1 MTMITPPVASI
12 SNTSLSDLVGHAML
26 HMEFNLTRPLT
37 PCKVCGGR
45 STLFDVL
52 DFNKRCTPSGV
63 APSALG
69 VPVYYR
75 RCADCSFIGTDFF
88 DNFSKTQW
96 TGLVYNDDYYL
107 TVDPEYREIRPKA
120 NAAVI
125 DALLCV
131 GKQDWFGLDY
141 GGGNGST
148 AQHLRDMG
156 YLYDCHDPFGSST
169 VTDKSRRQFNFCS
182 VFEVAEHTPDPKMFL
197 ADLLSWCSPDRLAI
211 LIGTHVHDN
220 AMSDATKLNW
230 WYAAPRNGH
239 VSLYS
244 RQSLKVLAG
253 QFGLDCLSFT
263 EQTHLLTRGYSHSE
277 AWRFLVRGKLRGRLR
292 RLLSPQPCLSV

>member
-12 SNTSLSDLVGHAML
+12 SNTALSDLVEHAML
-26 HMEFNLTRPLT
+26 HMEFNLTQPLT

-69 VPVYYR
+69 VPIYYR
-75 RCADCSFIGTDFF
+75 RCADCRFIGTNFF
-88 DNFSKTQW
+88 DNFSNAQW

-131 GKQDWFGLDY
+131 GKQAWWGLDY

-148 AQHLRDMG
+148 AQRLRDMG
-156 YLYDCHDPFGSST
+156 YRYDCHDPFGSST
-169 VTDKSRRQFNFCS
+169 VSDKSRRQFNFCS
-182 VFEVAEHTPDPKMFL
+182 VFEVAEHTPDPNMFL
-197 ADLLSWCSPDRLAI
+197 ADLLSWCSPDRLAV

-277 AWRFLVRGKLRGRLR
+277 AWIFLVRGKLRGRLR
-292 RLLSPQPCLSV
+292 RLLSPHPCLTE